1 MEREVSERIALLERR
16 TKETT
21 IDLNVNLDGTG
32 KSDIKTSIPFL
43 DHLLYSFATYS
54 NIDIQL
60 IADSKDKIEHHL
72 IEDIGIVL
80 GQAINKA
87 LGKRERITRFGH
99 ALIPMDESL
108 SKVAIDLIIR
118 PYYHIDLKLER
129 EYIENVS
136 KEDIL
141 HFIQSFVSNLNCC
154 IHIIVEYGTNDHHKL
169 ESVIKAFSIALK
181 IAMRIDSKNKE
192 MPTTKGMMW

>member
-1 MEREVSERIALLERR
+1 MDRGANERIALLERR

-43 DHLLYSFATYS
+43 DHLLNSFATYS

-60 IADSKDKIEHHL
+60 IADSKDKIKHHL

-87 LGKRERITRFGH
+87 LGNRERITRFGH

-108 SKVAIDLIIR
+108 SKVVIDLIIR
-118 PYYHIDLKLER
+118 SYYYIDLKLER
-129 EYIENVS
+129 EYIENIS

-154 IHIIVEYGTNDHHKL
+154 IHIIVEYGTNDHHKI
-169 ESVIKAFSIALK
+169 ESIIKAFSIALK
-181 IAMRIDSKNKE
+181 IAMRIDPKNKE
-192 MPTTKGMMW
+192 MPTTKGMM

>member
-1 MEREVSERIALLERR
+1 MDRGANERIALLERR

-43 DHLLYSFATYS
+43 DHLLNSFATYS

-60 IADSKDKIEHHL
+60 IADSKDKIKHHL

-87 LGKRERITRFGH
+87 LGNRERITRFGH

-108 SKVAIDLIIR
+108 SKVVIDLIIR
-118 PYYHIDLKLER
+118 SYYYIDLKLER
-129 EYIENVS
+129 EYIENIS

-169 ESVIKAFSIALK
+169 ESIIKAFSIALK
-181 IAMRIDSKNKE
+181 IAMRIDPKNKE
-192 MPTTKGMMW
+192 MPTTKGMM

>member
-1 MEREVSERIALLERR
+1 LDKGTNERIALLERR

-43 DHLLYSFATYS
+43 DHLLNSFATYS

-60 IADSKDKIEHHL
+60 IADSKDKIKHHL

-87 LGKRERITRFGH
+87 LGNRERITRFGH

-108 SKVAIDLIIR
+108 SKVVIDLIIR
-118 PYYHIDLKLER
+118 SYYYIDLKLER
-129 EYIENVS
+129 EYIENIS

-169 ESVIKAFSIALK
+169 ESIIKAFSIALK
-181 IAMRIDSKNKE
+181 IAMRIDPKNKE
-192 MPTTKGMMW
+192 MPTTKGMM

>member
-1 MEREVSERIALLERR
+1 LDRGTNERIALLERR

-32 KSDIKTSIPFL
+32 KSEIKTSIPFL
-43 DHLLYSFATYS
+43 DHLLNSFATYS

-60 IADSKDKIEHHL
+60 IADSKDKIKHHL

-87 LGKRERITRFGH
+87 LGNRERITRFGH

-108 SKVAIDLIIR
+108 SKVVIDLIIR
-118 PYYHIDLKLER
+118 SYYYIDLKLER
-129 EYIENVS
+129 EYIENIS

-169 ESVIKAFSIALK
+169 ESIIKAFSIALK
-181 IAMRIDSKNKE
+181 IAMRIDPKNKE
-192 MPTTKGMMW
+192 MPTTKGMM

>member
-1 MEREVSERIALLERR
+1 LDRGVNERIALLERR

-43 DHLLYSFATYS
+43 DHLLNSFATYS

-60 IADSKDKIEHHL
+60 IADSKDKIKHHL

-87 LGKRERITRFGH
+87 LGNRERITRFGH

-108 SKVAIDLIIR
+108 SKVVIDLIIR
-118 PYYHIDLKLER
+118 SYYYIDLKLER
-129 EYIENVS
+129 EYIENIS

-154 IHIIVEYGTNDHHKL
+154 IHIIVEYGTNDHHKI
-169 ESVIKAFSIALK
+169 ESIIKAFSIALK
-181 IAMRIDSKNKE
+181 IAMRIDPKNKE
-192 MPTTKGMMW
+192 MPTTKGMM

>member
-1 MEREVSERIALLERR
+1 MDRGVNERIALQERR

-43 DHLLYSFATYS
+43 DHLLNSFATYS

-60 IADSKDKIEHHL
+60 IADSKDKIKHHL

-87 LGKRERITRFGH
+87 LGNRERITRFGH

-108 SKVAIDLIIR
+108 SKVVIDLIIR
-118 PYYHIDLKLER
+118 SYYYIDLKLER
-129 EYIENVS
+129 EYIENIS

-154 IHIIVEYGTNDHHKL
+154 IHIIVEYGTNDHHKI
-169 ESVIKAFSIALK
+169 ESIIKAFSIALK
-181 IAMRIDSKNKE
+181 IAMRIDPKNKE
-192 MPTTKGMMW
+192 MPTTKGMM

>member
-1 MEREVSERIALLERR
+1 MDRGVNERIALLERR

-43 DHLLYSFATYS
+43 DHLLNSFATYS

-60 IADSKDKIEHHL
+60 IADSKDKIKHHL

-87 LGKRERITRFGH
+87 LGNRERITRFGH

-108 SKVAIDLIIR
+108 SKVVIDLIIR
-118 PYYHIDLKLER
+118 SYYYIDLKLER
-129 EYIENVS
+129 EYIENIS

-154 IHIIVEYGTNDHHKL
+154 IHIIVEYGTNDHHKI
-169 ESVIKAFSIALK
+169 ESIIKAFSIALK
-181 IAMRIDSKNKE
+181 IAMRIDPKNKE
-192 MPTTKGMMW
+192 MPTTKGMM

>member
-1 MEREVSERIALLERR
+1 MDKGTNERIALLERR

-43 DHLLYSFATYS
+43 DHLLNSFATYS

-60 IADSKDKIEHHL
+60 IADSKDKIKHHL

-87 LGKRERITRFGH
+87 LGNRERITRFGH

-108 SKVAIDLIIR
+108 SKVVIDLIIR
-118 PYYHIDLKLER
+118 SYYYIDLKLER
-129 EYIENVS
+129 EYIENIS

-154 IHIIVEYGTNDHHKL
+154 IHIIVEYGTNDHHKI
-169 ESVIKAFSIALK
+169 ESIIKAFSIALK
-181 IAMRIDSKNKE
+181 IAMRIDPKNKE
-192 MPTTKGMMW
+192 MPTTKGMM